1 MPSDNTHAGAAVG
14 KTRNALESRVFHRTN
29 ARCATQNASPG
40 SVLHP
45 VPRHMNALAT
55 SSVVLACVFASA
67 LVGLYLRPILP
78 KEHLQEDSKDLI
90 KLGIGQIA
98 TLAALVLGLLISSA
112 KTSFEKVNDDLV
124 QTAAQIV
131 LLDRVLVHYGPET
144 KELRGRMKEMYAQ
157 VIQRLFSADQSER
170 AKLEAPF
177 ALAQAEGI
185 RTSLLQLAPQGDA
198 QRWLKSR
205 ALEIF
210 TDLSTERWLL
220 LLQKQGSISPP
231 FLVVLVFWLSMI
243 FMAFGLLAPR
253 NATVVCTLLIC
264 ALSVSGA
271 IFLLLEMEE
280 PLDGLMKVSSEPL
293 RAGLEHVGR

>member
-1 MPSDNTHAGAAVG
+1 
-14 KTRNALESRVFHRTN
+14 
-29 ARCATQNASPG
+29 
-40 SVLHP
+40 
-45 VPRHMNALAT
+45 MNALAV
-55 SSVVLACVFASA
+55 SAVVLACVFASA

-90 KLGIGQIA
+90 KLGIGLIA

-144 KELRGRMKEMYAQ
+144 RELRGRMKQMYAQ
-157 VIQRLFSADQSER
+157 VIERLFSTDQRER
-170 AKLEAPF
+170 AKLESPF
-177 ALAQAEGI
+177 ALAEAGGI
-185 RTSLLQLAPQGDA
+185 RTSLLQLAPQSDA

-210 TDLSTERWLL
+210 NDLSTERWLL
-220 LLQKQGSISPP
+220 LLQRNGSISAA

-253 NATVVCTLLIC
+253 NPTVIATVFIC
-264 ALSVSGA
+264 ALSASGA
-271 IFLLLEMEE
+271 IFLLLEMEQ

-293 RAGLEHVGR
+293 HEGLEHIGR